1 MLKSAA
7 SQPVS
12 PTFNFQRVLRQTLY
26 ASIFVVAL
34 AGYSANHPRNYATA
48 ATTQPP
54 AIVRAP

>member
-1 MLKSAA
+1 MLKADA
-7 SQPVS
+7 SQPFS

-48 ATTQPP
+48 AATQPP
-54 AIVRAP
+54 TIVRAP